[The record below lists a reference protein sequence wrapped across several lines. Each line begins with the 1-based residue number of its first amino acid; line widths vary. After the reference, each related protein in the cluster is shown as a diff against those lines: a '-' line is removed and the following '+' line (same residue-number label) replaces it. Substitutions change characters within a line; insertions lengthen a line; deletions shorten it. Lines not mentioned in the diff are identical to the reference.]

1 MESGQ
6 PQTLSVRGT
15 RWWVILS
22 VIAIFYVGKLV
33 VVPLLLAIF
42 FAILLWPLA
51 KSPPMGLSRYIWT
64 LLVVIGLVAFLSS
77 VTWILVQSL
86 SDVAWSLPEY
96 AEKFQLTFRRLNS
109 WLMDFRLRTESLL
122 SFAGE
127 KQHVQQVQIVE
138 KMPALPAFMVGQLNS
153 ILTWLSPLL
162 LVPLLIYYLLCD
174 KENLLENTNA
184 VLSRV
189 AYLPK
194 VYSELPRMLRAFCVG
209 NFVAAAFLVLAHSL
223 SLWALGFNNWL
234 SLGILSGLFNLLPVI
249 GLPLSLALPLLQSV
263 AQDQGLSLVLLLV
276 ALFSV
281 LHFVAN
287 NVILPLVIGVRLNI
301 NAAALLIGLLFWSW
315 LWGAAGFFLA
325 IPMTALTKIF
335 FDSHPDT
342 LAIGNLMAA
351 KIKGNAGFGN
361 PPPTA

>member
-1 MESGQ
+1 MEAGQ
-6 PQTLSVRGT
+6 SNNLLSVRGT

-22 VIAIFYVGKLV
+22 VVGIFYVGKLV
-33 VVPLLLAIF
+33 VVPLLLAVF

-51 KSPPMGLSRYIWT
+51 KKTPFGISRYIWT
-64 LLVVIGLVAFLSS
+64 LLVVLGLVAFLSCL
-77 VTWILVQSL
+77 TWVLVRSL
-86 SDVAWSLPEY
+86 SEVAWSLPEY
-96 AEKFQLTFRRLNS
+96 AEKFQQTFQRLNS
-109 WLMDFRLRTESLL
+109 WMMDFRLRTESLL
-122 SFAGE
+122 SFAGD
-127 KQHVQQVQIVE
+127 KDRVQQVQIVE

-153 ILTWLSPLL
+153 MLTWLSPLL
-162 LVPLLIYYLLCD
+162 LVPLLIYYMLCD

-184 VLSRV
+184 VFSRV

-194 VYSELPRMLRAFCVG
+194 VYSELPRMLRAFCVS
-209 NFVAAAFLVLAHSL
+209 NFAAAAFLIFAHSL
-223 SLWALGFNNWL
+223 SLWILGFDNWL
-234 SLGILSGLFNLLPVI
+234 SLGILSGIFNLLPVI
-249 GLPLSLALPLLQSV
+249 GLPVSLVLPLLQSV
-263 AQDQGLSLVLLLV
+263 AQDQSLSLVLILV
-276 ALFSV
+276 AIFST

-301 NAAALLIGLLFWSW
+301 NATALLIGLLFWSW

-351 KIKGNAGFGN
+351 KIKAEIR
-361 PPPTA
+361 PKKTA